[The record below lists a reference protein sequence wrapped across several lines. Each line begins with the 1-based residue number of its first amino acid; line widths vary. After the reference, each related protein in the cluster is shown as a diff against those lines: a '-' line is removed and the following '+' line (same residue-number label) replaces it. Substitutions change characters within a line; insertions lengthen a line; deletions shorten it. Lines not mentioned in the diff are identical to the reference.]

1 MNLKFDLSFTP
12 FLRISGYFSEFALN
26 TFPLKLV
33 FRLKS
38 SLLFLQ
44 NLLQRILTKVPQFT
58 MRKALL
64 SGQNL
69 IVFCR
74 IITKGFM
81 IRHNISGILKSQE
94 PKTCLSLCSQNNL
107 AAAQN
112 CRATECSYVP
122 SRLVL
127 FVSSACNRE

>member
-1 MNLKFDLSFTP
+1 
-12 FLRISGYFSEFALN
+12 
-26 TFPLKLV
+26 
-33 FRLKS
+33 
-38 SLLFLQ
+38 
-44 NLLQRILTKVPQFT
+44 
-58 MRKALL
+58 
-64 SGQNL
+64 
-69 IVFCR
+69 
-74 IITKGFM
+74 M

-127 FVSSACNRE
+127 FVSSACNREWEENGTVWSEVLNGGTVYKKHVALAQSGS